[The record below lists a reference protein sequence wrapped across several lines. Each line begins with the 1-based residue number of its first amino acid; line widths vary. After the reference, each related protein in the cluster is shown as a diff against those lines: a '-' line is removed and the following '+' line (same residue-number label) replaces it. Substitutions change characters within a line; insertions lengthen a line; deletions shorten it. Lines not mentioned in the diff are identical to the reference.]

1 MSDTKYLNHKRA
13 TREKSFHVE
22 VDTVSRRHLMF
33 FIKNEL
39 DYYNELINNVTMR
52 LRAFPEEITSLRE
65 GYGKLWTAVAYSGK
79 NFREL
84 LKTKVSS
91 WPKAISESVPTF
103 IIKNDQVILDDRKVM
118 LFDAIS
124 VKGDIHPTMRKNIAS
139 ELLSAI
145 LPQADQLIQGQKNL
159 QGQMRDPVH
168 MLVPH
173 YYPERRHI
181 QLTREL
187 VKLNYNKDKQQTEVT
202 IPYTDK
208 PLIVKD
214 HNIVDEKWDIMLI
227 RQQPNISVTVDSPWQ
242 IDLMI
247 TSHKYLL
254 DITDQNIYSKKR
266 RAA

>member
-1 MSDTKYLNHKRA
+1 MSEHKYLNSKRA
-13 TREKSFHVE
+13 SLEKSFHIE
-22 VDTVSRRHLMF
+22 IDNVSRRHLMF
-33 FIKNEL
+33 FMKNEL

-52 LRAFPEEITSLRE
+52 LRAFPEEIMTLRE
-65 GYGKLWTAVAYSGK
+65 GYGRMWASIAFYGK

-84 LKTKVSS
+84 LKSNVSS
-91 WPKAISESVPTF
+91 WPKAISATVPQS
-103 IIKNDQVILDDRKVM
+103 IVKSDKVVLDDRRIM
-118 LFDAIS
+118 IFDALS
-124 VKGDIHPTMRKNIAS
+124 VTGNIHPVMRKNIAN

-145 LPQADQLIQGQKNL
+145 LPQADQLVQGQKNS

-187 VKLNYNKDKQQTEVT
+187 VKVKYNKDKNQSEIT

-214 HNIVDEKWDIMLI
+214 HNIADEKWNVMLI
-227 RQQPNISVTVDSPWQ
+227 RQQPNISVTADSPWQ
-242 IDLMI
+242 VDLMI
-247 TSHKYLL
+247 TSHNYLL
-254 DITDQNIYSKKR
+254 DLTDQNIYSKRR